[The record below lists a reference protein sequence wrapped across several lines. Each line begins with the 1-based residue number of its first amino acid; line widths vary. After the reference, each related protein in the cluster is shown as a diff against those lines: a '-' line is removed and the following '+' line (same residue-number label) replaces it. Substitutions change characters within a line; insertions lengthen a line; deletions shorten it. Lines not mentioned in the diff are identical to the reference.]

1 MSKTPNKKLQRQRE
15 LKGWSQEKLAQ
26 EVGTTAK
33 IVGRWERGESKPTP
47 YYREKLIQIFHM
59 NAEELDLLTERD
71 QESSNLQEADNQQK
85 YTEEMS
91 IPSADKNGAITEL
104 LQPLA
109 ENRECAWIYAWSMGE
124 EVSNIELIYNDASQ
138 YEHSFPNDMCEALDD
153 WCRKNQTQ
161 CIEKKRDPI
170 GVQVRLEKVEWSHAA
185 YKYFVLLSP
194 SRYLLY
200 VAIHPHL
207 GKQQFKSLREA
218 HFDNALTGLKNG
230 KPLEL
235 PSNFALHMAVVS
247 QDGYLLL
254 RRRASNTELY
264 PSAWEAGIGEFMH
277 GPIDMPSPEYKSGP
291 NHAQFPHFTDNGLP
305 GLTLFLKNAV
315 AEELGYHEARPE
327 DFLLY
332 GFAAEY
338 ETLAPKLLVVY
349 HADCTIATL
358 IEHARKAKDRA
369 RELSSLALTPHA
381 IAKACTSSR
390 YTSWGPTSKLVMLLA
405 LRQDLLAKGI
415 SEEEESAIAELID
428 RFEPEEPVDIWQL
441 HQ

>member
-47 YYREKLIQIFHM
+47 YYRQKLIQIFQM
-59 NAEELDLLTERD
+59 NAEELDLLTER
-71 QESSNLQEADNQQK
+71 EEATNLQDVDNKQKHSEEAFI
-85 YTEEMS
+85 S
-91 IPSADKNGAITEL
+91 SSDKNDTTAEL
-104 LQPLA
+104 LGPLA

-124 EVSNIELIYNDASQ
+124 EVSNIELIYNDAIR
-138 YEHSFPNDMCEALDD
+138 YEHTLADNMCQALDD

-170 GVQVRLEKVEWSHAA
+170 GVQIRLEKVEWSHAA

-200 VAIHPHL
+200 VATHPHL
-207 GKQQFKSLREA
+207 GKAQFKPLREA
-218 HFDNALTGLKNG
+218 HFNNALNGLKNG
-230 KPLEL
+230 EPLEL

-277 GPIDMPSPEYKSGP
+277 GPVDMPGPEYKCGP

-305 GLTLFLKNAV
+305 DLSLFLKNAV

-332 GFAAEY
+332 GFAVEY

-349 HADCTIATL
+349 HADCPITTL
-358 IEHARKAKDRA
+358 IEHARKARDRA
-369 RELSSLALTPHA
+369 RELSSLALTPQT

-405 LRQDLLAKGI
+405 LRQDLLAKGML
-415 SEEEESAIAELID
+415 EEESVIAELID
-428 RFEPEEPVDIWQL
+428 RFEPEKSVDIWEL

>member
-1 MSKTPNKKLQRQRE
+1 MTKTPNRKIQHQRE

-33 IVGRWERGESKPTP
+33 IIGRWERGESKPTP
-47 YYREKLIQIFHM
+47 YYRQKLIQLFNM
-59 NAEELDLLTERD
+59 NAEELDLLIERQ
-71 QESSNLQEADNQQK
+71 QESSEPQRAGDGQK
-85 YTEEMS
+85 DVEES
-91 IPSADKNGAITEL
+91 LVSSPNKNNTITEL

-109 ENRECAWIYAWSMGE
+109 ENRECAWIYAWSLGE
-124 EVSNIELIYNDASQ
+124 EVSNIELIYNDTIQ
-138 YEHSFPNDMCEALDD
+138 YEKTLPDDMGQTLDN

-161 CIEKKRDPI
+161 CKEKKRDPI
-170 GVQVRLEKVEWSHAA
+170 GVQIRLEKVEWSHAA

-200 VAIHPHL
+200 VATHLYL
-207 GKQQFKSLREA
+207 GKVQFKPLREA
-218 HFDNALTGLKNG
+218 HFGNALKGLKSG
-230 KPLEL
+230 ASLEL

-277 GPIDMPSPEYKSGP
+277 GPVDMPSPEYKSGP
-291 NHAQFPHFTDNGLP
+291 HHSQFPHFTDNGLP
-305 GLTLFLKNAV
+305 DLSLFLKNAV

-327 DFLLY
+327 DFLVY
-332 GFAAEY
+332 GFAVEY

-358 IEHARKAKDRA
+358 VECARKARDRA
-369 RELSSLALTPHA
+369 RELSSLALTPQA
-381 IAKACTSSR
+381 IAKACANSR
-390 YTSWGPTSKLVMLLA
+390 YSSWGPTSKLVMLLA
-405 LRQDLLAKGI
+405 LRQDLLAQGI
-415 SEEEESAIAELID
+415 SDQESAIAELID
-428 RFEPEEPVDIWQL
+428 SFEPEELVDLWQL
-441 HQ
+441 HE